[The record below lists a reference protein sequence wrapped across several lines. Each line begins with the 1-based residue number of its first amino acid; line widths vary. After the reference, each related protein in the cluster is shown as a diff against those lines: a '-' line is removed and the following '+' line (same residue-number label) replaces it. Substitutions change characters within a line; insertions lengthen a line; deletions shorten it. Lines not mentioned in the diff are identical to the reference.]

1 VSGSAAAGAAGS
13 APPVSGAAGSAAP
26 ASEACAVEGQP
37 IPQASSFMRKT
48 PAPIDRSSASPSLP
62 LPLAAVTTADP
73 RAFLALD
80 LGTSAAKAGVV
91 ALDGR
96 LRGDARAP
104 YPLLLDGEPGCAEQ
118 DPDAWWDALCHAAA
132 IALAQ
137 AAADGP
143 LEPVA
148 VCCVGQGPTLVPT
161 AADGRAVGNA
171 VTWLD
176 RRSGAES
183 AAVAAALGRHGWTV
197 TLLGSTRRL
206 SAASPEV
213 ASRAAWFLSAWDH
226 IALRLTGVAAAAL
239 QDPAD
244 AVSAEDARLAGLD
257 ARSAPPGVRAGSVL
271 GGLLAGPAAEL
282 GLRAGLPVVAG
293 VNDAIATFLGAG
305 LTVAGQAI
313 DTGGTSGGFGLYVAT
328 PVAIPPLWTGAA
340 PLPGLSYVGGA
351 MAGTGKALDWFV
363 ADALGG
369 AALLTTLL
377 AEAAPVPAG
386 SEGLVFLPYLAGER
400 WPLHDPSA
408 RGAFVGLTL
417 HHGRGHLARAVLEA
431 AAYAVRHVAAPAL
444 RAGLPFTEL
453 RVTGGT
459 AASRLWNGIK
469 ADVLNVEVGVPA
481 VTEASLIGAAILA
494 AAGVGAHPD
503 LRAGIDAMVHVAERI
518 APDPAAVAAYDRVF
532 AVYEELHARLAPAN
546 EALGALDPRGM
557 AAMSRRVATGLR
569 RSP

>member
-1 VSGSAAAGAAGS
+1 L
-13 APPVSGAAGSAAP
+13 
-26 ASEACAVEGQP
+26 AV
-37 IPQASSFMRKT
+37 
-48 PAPIDRSSASPSLP
+48 
-62 LPLAAVTTADP
+62 VTTSDP
-73 RAFLALD
+73 RAILALD

-96 LRGDARAP
+96 LRGEARAP
-104 YPLLLDGEPGCAEQ
+104 YPLLLDGEPGRAEQ
-118 DPDAWWDALCHAAA
+118 DPDAWWDALLHAAA

-137 AAADGP
+137 ATVEGA

-148 VCCVGQGPTLVPT
+148 ICCVGQGPTLVPT
-161 AADGRAVGNA
+161 GTDGRAVGNA

-183 AAVAAALGRHGWTV
+183 AAVAAALGRQGWTV
-197 TLLGSTRRL
+197 TLLGSVRRL
-206 SAASPEV
+206 TAASPDV
-213 ASRAAWFLSAWDH
+213 ASRATWFLAAWDH
-226 IALRLTGVAAAAL
+226 VALRLSGVAAAAL

-244 AVSAEDARLAGLD
+244 AVSPADARLAGLD

-282 GLRAGLPVVAG
+282 GLPPGLPVVAG

-328 PVAIPPLWTGAA
+328 PVAIPSLWTGAA
-340 PLPGLSYVGGA
+340 PLNGLSYVGGA

-369 AALLTTLL
+369 AVPVATLF

-431 AAYAVRHVAAPAL
+431 AAYAVRHVAGPA
-444 RAGLPFTEL
+444 RDAGLPFTEL

-459 AASRLWNGIK
+459 ATSRLWNGIK
-469 ADVLNVEVGVPA
+469 ADVLNVEVVVPA
-481 VTEASLIGAAILA
+481 VAEASLVGAAILG
-494 AAGVGAHPD
+494 AAGAGAHVD
-503 LRAGIDAMVHVAERI
+503 LRSGIAAMVHVAERI
-518 APDPAAVAAYDRVF
+518 TPVPAAVAAYDRAF

-546 EALGALDPRGM
+546 EALAALDPRGM
-557 AAMSRRVATGLR
+557 AAAPRGIPTGPR
-569 RSP
+569 GSP

>member
-1 VSGSAAAGAAGS
+1 
-13 APPVSGAAGSAAP
+13 
-26 ASEACAVEGQP
+26 
-37 IPQASSFMRKT
+37 
-48 PAPIDRSSASPSLP
+48 
-62 LPLAAVTTADP
+62 LAAVTTTDA
-73 RAFLALD
+73 RAVLALD

-96 LRGDARAP
+96 LRGQARAP
-104 YPLLLDGEPGCAEQ
+104 YPLLLDGEPGRAEQ
-118 DPDAWWDALCHAAA
+118 DPDIWWDAILRAAA

-137 AAADGP
+137 AGAGGP

-148 VCCVGQGPTLVPT
+148 VCCVGQGPTLVPS

-176 RRSGAES
+176 RRSGAEA
-183 AAVAAALGRHGWTV
+183 AAVAAALGRHGWTL
-197 TLLGSTRRL
+197 TLLGSARRL
-206 SAASPEV
+206 AEANPDVAA
-213 ASRAAWFLSAWDH
+213 RAAWFLSAWDH
-226 IALRLTGVAAAAL
+226 VALRLTGIAAAAL

-244 AVSAEDARLAGLD
+244 AVSEDDARRAGLD

-282 GLRAGLPVVAG
+282 GLLAGLPVVAG

-305 LTVAGQAI
+305 LTAAGQAI

-328 PVAIPPLWTGAA
+328 PVGAPPLWTGAA
-340 PLPGLSYVGGA
+340 PLPGLWYVGGA

-369 AALLTTLL
+369 TAPLAALL
-377 AEAAPVPAG
+377 AEAAPVRAA

-417 HHGRGHLARAVLEA
+417 HHRRGHLARAVLEA
-431 AAYAVRHVAAPAL
+431 AAYAVRHVAGPA
-444 RAGLPFTEL
+444 RDAGLAFTEL

-459 AASRLWNGIK
+459 AESRLWNGIK
-469 ADVLNVEVGVPA
+469 ANVLDVEVAVPM
-481 VTEASLIGAAILA
+481 VTEASLVGAAILA
-494 AAGVGAHPD
+494 AIGAGAHPD
-503 LRAGIDAMVHVAERI
+503 LRTGIDAMVHVGERI
-518 APDPAAVAAYDRVF
+518 VPDPAAVAVYDRAF
-532 AVYEELHARLAPAN
+532 AVYEDLHARLASAN
-546 EALGALDPRGM
+546 EHLGGLDPRGV
-557 AAMSRRVATGLR
+557 AAVSR
-569 RSP
+569 P

>member
-1 VSGSAAAGAAGS
+1 MTSTDAR
-13 APPVSGAAGSAAP
+13 
-26 ASEACAVEGQP
+26 AV
-37 IPQASSFMRKT
+37 
-48 PAPIDRSSASPSLP
+48 
-62 LPLAAVTTADP
+62 
-73 RAFLALD
+73 LALD
-80 LGTSAAKAGVV
+80 VGTSAAKAGVV

-96 LRGDARAP
+96 LRGDARAS
-104 YPLLLDGEPGCAEQ
+104 YPLLLDGEPGRAEQ

-148 VCCVGQGPTLVPT
+148 ICCVGQGPTLVPT

-176 RRSGAES
+176 RRSGDDT
-183 AAVAAALGRHGWTV
+183 AAVAAALGRQGWTV
-197 TLLGSTRRL
+197 TLLGSARRL
-206 SAASPEV
+206 AAAAPDV
-213 ASRAAWFLSAWDH
+213 ASRAAWFLAAWDH
-226 IALRLTGVAAAAL
+226 VALRLTGVAAAAL

-244 AVSAEDARLAGLD
+244 AVSTDDARRAGLD
-257 ARSAPPGVRAGSVL
+257 ARSAAPGVRAGSVL

-282 GLRAGLPVVAG
+282 GLPAGLPVVAG

-305 LTVAGQAI
+305 LTRPGQAI

-328 PVAIPPLWTGAA
+328 PVVIPSLWTGAA

-369 AALLTTLL
+369 VVPVATLL
-377 AEAAPVPAG
+377 AEAATVLAG

-400 WPLHDPSA
+400 WPLFDPSA

-431 AAYAVRHVAAPAL
+431 AAYAIRHVAGPA
-444 RAGLPFTEL
+444 RDAGLPFTEL

-469 ADVLNVEVGVPA
+469 ADVLDVEVIVPRVA
-481 VTEASLIGAAILA
+481 EASLIGAAILGA
-494 AAGVGAHPD
+494 VGAGGHPD
-503 LRAGIDAMVHVAERI
+503 LRAGIRAMVHVAERI
-518 APDPAAVAAYDRVF
+518 APVPAGVAMYDRAF
-532 AVYEELHARLAPAN
+532 AVYEELHGRLAPAN
-546 EALGALDPRGM
+546 EALAALDPRGM
-557 AAMSRRVATGLR
+557 SPASGAATMRELR
-569 RSP
+569 TP

>member
-1 VSGSAAAGAAGS
+1 
-13 APPVSGAAGSAAP
+13 
-26 ASEACAVEGQP
+26 
-37 IPQASSFMRKT
+37 M
-48 PAPIDRSSASPSLP
+48 
-62 LPLAAVTTADP
+62 TTTDP
-73 RAFLALD
+73 RAVLALD

-91 ALDGR
+91 SLDGT

-104 YPLLLDGEPGCAEQ
+104 YPLLLDGEPGRAEQ

-137 AAADGP
+137 AAAGGP

-161 AADGRAVGNA
+161 GADGRAVGPA

-176 RRSGAES
+176 RRSGEEA

-197 TLLGSTRRL
+197 TLLGSARWL
-206 SAASPEV
+206 ASGSPEV
-213 ASRAAWFLSAWDH
+213 ASRTAWFLSAWDH
-226 IALRLTGVAAAAL
+226 VAFRLTGIAAAAL

-244 AVSAEDARLAGLD
+244 AVSADEARRAGLD
-257 ARSAPPGVRAGSVL
+257 ARSAPPAVRAGSVL

-313 DTGGTSGGFGLYVAT
+313 DTGGTSGGFGLYVDS
-328 PVAIPPLWTGAA
+328 PVVLPSLWTGAA

-369 AALLTTLL
+369 AAPLAALL

-386 SEGLVFLPYLAGER
+386 SDGLVFLPYLAGER

-408 RGAFVGLTL
+408 RAAFVGLTL

-431 AAYAVRHVAAPAL
+431 AAYAVRHVAQPV
-444 RAGLPFTEL
+444 RDAGLPFWEL

-469 ADVLNVEVGVPA
+469 ADVLGVEVAVPV
-481 VTEASLIGAAILA
+481 VTEASLVGAAILA

-503 LRAGIDAMVHVAERI
+503 PRAAMNAMVHVAERI
-518 APDPAAVAAYDRVF
+518 PPDPAAVAVYDRVF
-532 AVYEELHARLAPAN
+532 AVYEDLHARLVPAN
-546 EALGALDPRGM
+546 EALGALDPRGVVSSSRGS
-557 AAMSRRVATGLR
+557 AAGSSRGVAAA
-569 RSP
+569 P